1 MMIRKS
7 SLMAAALSAALFMG
21 CAQTAEPVAET
32 ATMQTE
38 ADVAISLNI
47 EEARVSFLGPEGT
60 YTQEACENFFGEG
73 EFIPYESVPDAV
85 AALIDGESEFA
96 VIPQENT
103 IGGAV
108 IDYVDVLI
116 ANPDVSVVGEVELTI
131 NQNLLVMPGASLDD
145 ITTVYSHR
153 QGITQGQEWL
163 DANLPNAEVIEV
175 SSTAEGA
182 RMVAEGGDPSCA
194 AICSAG
200 CADVYGLEV
209 LASAIQNNSNNRTRF
224 YVLSCEEVLTNEA
237 RRLAFIAAGSAS
249 ELPDLLE
256 SIDSAGATLIT
267 IHDRPLKTELGEYNY
282 VIECEG
288 LTYEEYCQIASDS
301 TLEFR
306 FLGSFNSISN

>member
-1 MMIRKS
+1 
-7 SLMAAALSAALFMG
+7 MAAALSAALFMG

-47 EEARVSFLGPEGT
+47 EDARVSFLGPEGT
-60 YTQEACENFFGEG
+60 YTQEACESFFGEG

-85 AALIDGESEFA
+85 AALINGDSEFA

-116 ANPDVSVVGEVELTI
+116 GNPDVSVVGEVELTI

-209 LASAIQNNSNNRTRF
+209 LASAIQNNSNNCTRF
-224 YVLSCEEVLTNEA
+224 YVLSCEEALTNEA
-237 RRLAFIAAGSAS
+237 GRLAFIAAGSAS

-256 SIDSAGATLIT
+256 LIDSAGATLIT

-288 LTYEEYCQIASDS
+288 LTYEEYCQIVSDS